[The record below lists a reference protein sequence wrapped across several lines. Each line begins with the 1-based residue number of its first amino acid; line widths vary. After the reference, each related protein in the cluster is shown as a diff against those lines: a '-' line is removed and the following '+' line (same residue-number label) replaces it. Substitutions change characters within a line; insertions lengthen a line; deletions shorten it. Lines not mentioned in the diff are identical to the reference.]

1 MNGSTVI
8 SNGSAKLKS
17 NENTSE
23 QFQMKVASDD
33 AELSYGK
40 INPGF
45 EDGDVED
52 GTKFTDI
59 PLDEDISNVHNNN
72 KARRA

>member
-1 MNGSTVI
+1 M
-8 SNGSAKLKS
+8 KLA
-17 NENTSE
+17 N
-23 QFQMKVASDD
+23 DD